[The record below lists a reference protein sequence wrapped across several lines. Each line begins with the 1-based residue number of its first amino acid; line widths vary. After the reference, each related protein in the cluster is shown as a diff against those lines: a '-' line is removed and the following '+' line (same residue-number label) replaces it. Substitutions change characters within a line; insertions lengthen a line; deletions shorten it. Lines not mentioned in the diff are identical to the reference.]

1 MQIGYIS
8 CSGPSFYN
16 SCEELISLLKD
27 YPKAEIGLQIFAK
40 KYYKNSERY
49 NWVIQLAQELQKQP
63 VVLKA
68 ALHINEQWCEDF
80 ANGKISEEIQTF
92 LDFTH
97 PSGEPVFQRIQLNF
111 LLTREKVS
119 SVETLAETIKAFPKH
134 RFIMSYNPT
143 NAEFIQQLYK
153 KGVVFDNLYDCS
165 FGEGIIPKTYAPPV
179 FSNILQGYAGGLGA
193 DNIKEELDKISA
205 VVPRQT
211 SIYVDAQGK
220 LEEGR
225 RIFSTPKARAFI
237 DNILEWEKTHE

>member
-1 MQIGYIS
+1 MQIEYIS

-16 SCEELISLLKD
+16 SCEELLSLLKD
-27 YPKAEIGLQIFAK
+27 YPKAEIGLQLFAK

-49 NWVIQLAQELQKQP
+49 NWIVELAQELQKQP
-63 VVLKA
+63 TSLKA

-92 LDFTH
+92 LNFSH
-97 PSGEPVFQRIQLNF
+97 FSGEPVFQRIQLNF

-119 SVETLAETIKAFPKH
+119 SVETLANTIKSFPKH

-143 NAEFIQQLYK
+143 NAEFMQQLHK
-153 KGVVFDNLYDCS
+153 KDVIFDNLYDCS
-165 FGEGIIPKTYAPPV
+165 FGEGIIAENYSPPA
-179 FSNILQGYAGGLGA
+179 FKNLLQGYAGGLGA
-193 DNIKEELDKISA
+193 DNIKQELDKISA
-205 VVPRQT
+205 VIPQQT
-211 SIYVDAQGK
+211 TIYVDAQGK

-237 DNILEWEKTHE
+237 ENILEWEKENE